1 MQQLFDKKNLFSS
14 KNFIIFIY
22 LLPACLV
29 TGPAIADIIVTI
41 SSIFFLI
48 ITFKKKLFKYYNNNF
63 FKFFIVIWIYLI
75 FCSLVS
81 DYPFFS
87 LKTSL
92 TYIRFIIF
100 SVFIYYLLDTR
111 ENFLNNFF
119 LFLLV
124 TISLVVFDGYIQFF
138 FDYNSLGFP
147 KPHVME
153 RLSGFFNDE
162 WILGS
167 YLSRILPILLALYF
181 FVQIKNKNL
190 KIYFWALVYLTI
202 ILVFLSGERASFLLS
217 MITFF
222 ALIFF
227 SKKKLL
233 NLFMGIILILILAIV
248 VNVNSKSK
256 NRMIEQT
263 IKGFQFTTDG
273 PIPKPKYLFTY
284 GHTQHFMNAYRMFKD
299 SPIIGHGP
307 KNFRKKCNIT
317 KYSLNQF
324 GCSTHPHNTYFQL
337 LAETG
342 IIGFAFFMLI
352 FVYFSITIFLSL
364 FNKVEKNNIP
374 YFQYKLFLLIS
385 FICSLFPLVTTG
397 NFFNNWL
404 NVVYFLPVGFY
415 LHATKLKKKNNIK
428 QNY

>member
-14 KNFIIFIY
+14 KNFIIFIN
-22 LLPACLV
+22 LLPAFLV

-63 FKFFIVIWIYLI
+63 FKFFIAIWIYLI

-190 KIYFWALVYLTI
+190 KIYFWTLVYLTI

-263 IKGFQFTTDG
+263 INGFQFTTDG

-352 FVYFSITIFLSL
+352 FVYFSITIFFSQ
-364 FNKVEKNNIP
+364 FKKIEKNNIP

-415 LHATKLKKKNNIK
+415 LHATKLK
-428 QNY
+428 